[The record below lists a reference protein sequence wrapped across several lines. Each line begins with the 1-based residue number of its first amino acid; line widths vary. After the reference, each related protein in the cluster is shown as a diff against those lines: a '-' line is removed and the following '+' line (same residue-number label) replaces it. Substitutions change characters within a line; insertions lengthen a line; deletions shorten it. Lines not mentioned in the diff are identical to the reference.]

1 MARLL
6 GLGKSRHEQNVTENS
21 SDKTRTGA
29 KGEAFQACK
38 NKAGALS
45 DRRLVSRKEELQ
57 AQHLPVEEINT
68 GGWER
73 ERQRSVC
80 KPFSKNAQENF
91 SASTSRLQTGTISRA
106 STVRLPER
114 QPAHLAYFSI
124 ALKGAPLSPRKPDPT
139 AQRQVMQL
147 ASAAATD

>member
-45 DRRLVSRKEELQ
+45 DRRLVSRKEEL
-57 AQHLPVEEINT
+57 
-68 GGWER
+68 
-73 ERQRSVC
+73 
-80 KPFSKNAQENF
+80 
-91 SASTSRLQTGTISRA
+91 
-106 STVRLPER
+106 
-114 QPAHLAYFSI
+114 
-124 ALKGAPLSPRKPDPT
+124 
-139 AQRQVMQL
+139 
-147 ASAAATD
+147 SAALFFNTMACNACTRSRRRTTLAPPRCVW